1 MPDPTPASQ
10 NIRTLN
16 ITDLERIE
24 RYRRAG
30 YGGAIADVLLRLG
43 VHNTLLSLRFR
54 PLRQGMQLAG
64 RVLPIKAHS
73 IVFSERPRAE
83 QEALQAKWEAEGGHP
98 QERMMRTI
106 AAAEDGVVVCYDC
119 GGDQRI
125 GHCGEMTCQL
135 ARAQGARGI
144 LMAGNLRD
152 SQYIIKMPDF
162 PVFSFGVCPF
172 TDSEWVITEI
182 NEPIYL
188 PGHLSHYVLL
198 KPRDFLFGDNDGV
211 QLIPADLVD
220 EVLLQ
225 VEALYEHENKV
236 RAALTSGMPVAEVYK
251 VFGVL

>member
-1 MPDPTPASQ
+1 M
-10 NIRTLN
+10 R
-16 ITDLERIE
+16 
-24 RYRRAG
+24 
-30 YGGAIADVLLRLG
+30 AIAG
-43 VHNTLLSLRFR
+43 
-54 PLRQGMQLAG
+54 
-64 RVLPIKAHS
+64 
-73 IVFSERPRAE
+73 
-83 QEALQAKWEAEGGHP
+83 
-98 QERMMRTI
+98 
-106 AAAEDGVVVCYDC
+106 AADGVVVCYDC

-135 ARAQGARGI
+135 ARAQGARGM

-172 TDSEWVITEI
+172 TDSEWVITEV

-211 QLIPADLVD
+211 QLIPGDLVD